1 MCFRSKGGKFI
12 LRIEDTD
19 LERSTKMSEEA
30 VLSDLTWLGLNWDE
44 GDNFHYFI
52 FTSSCFFFSTTV
64 LCLASSHDTE
74 IRA

>member
-19 LERSTKMSEEA
+19 LERSTKKSEEA

-44 GDNFHYFI
+44 GDNFTFI
-52 FTSSCFFFSTTV
+52 
-64 LCLASSHDTE
+64 LLALLAAASFLQQCYV
-74 IRA
+74 